1 MSISTEKT
9 NVLDRTNLTVV
20 PEGTGEKEYFVG
32 CYTKEDWEHI
42 HKVLLEDGTLED
54 NIPPGAKVCEYE
66 CGHSDTR
73 ASYMLDDAE
82 AAALRNHPRVK
93 YVNLNYDTY
102 AGTFHPDPDD
112 LNCNVQR
119 LPRFQKNVLNYRA
132 FNTAP
137 ATPSRNRVSLGS
149 SDLNRTGYQLL
160 RHTQKEN
167 PWDATGAEYAGG
179 TRSGADHQILE
190 RDIYQLGDGTGVDA
204 IVNDDGFFIAHP
216 EFVNCSTDPVGYQTG
231 NVLTWSGIST
241 TPGTCGVLDL
251 VLDAPYYIDPDFF
264 NASPSTRL
272 TQRWDGTTVPV
283 ESAARSWWS
292 DSNQRS
298 AGFSTIGTVSG
309 ISTSYTRA
317 YCNGSNIDRPTNNSN
332 HGTQCAGQVFGKN
345 YGVAYNC
352 NKWVLNGI
360 GNGNAGIN
368 GGIFDVQKLFHLY
381 KPNYDRHSAN
391 NGNQQNPDKNPT
403 LSANSWG
410 YRSTSHDSGGY
421 YWYRPEVLDGS
432 IEGTGYTGG
441 SGEPAFFEIVGQE
454 GDGGRMKGE
463 MVDSSVTQAG
473 LELAEA
479 GVIWVVAA
487 GNSGQTQTRPEDP
500 DFNSYWATTSQGNSV
515 ALSNATHTEFGLTCY
530 NTINRR
536 GWPQSLGKTTSGLST
551 AGTEYPAINVG
562 ALDDQISLGG
572 RSTNS
577 PVNPTINNTDYKEC
591 IVSYSDRGTGIDVY
605 GAADDTITADG
616 YQFRTTST
624 AWEHP
629 EQYTGLTEP
638 ALDID
643 FGGTSSA
650 CPTVSGWLTTKLQ
663 YNRGWTWRDIKAW
676 LQNSCGTQ
684 DPSRFYYGPDVTG
697 ISSTNTSWDD
707 FHSLNMYGQGP
718 VVIWDAPTGSPT
730 EPQRPEL
737 TFGSE

>member
-1 MSISTEKT
+1 M
-9 NVLDRTNLTVV
+9 
-20 PEGTGEKEYFVG
+20 
-32 CYTKEDWEHI
+32 
-42 HKVLLEDGTLED
+42 
-54 NIPPGAKVCEYE
+54 
-66 CGHSDTR
+66 
-73 ASYMLDDAE
+73 
-82 AAALRNHPRVK
+82 
-93 YVNLNYDTY
+93 
-102 AGTFHPDPDD
+102 
-112 LNCNVQR
+112 
-119 LPRFQKNVLNYRA
+119 
-132 FNTAP
+132 
-137 ATPSRNRVSLGS
+137 
-149 SDLNRTGYQLL
+149 
-160 RHTQKEN
+160 
-167 PWDATGAEYAGG
+167 
-179 TRSGADHQILE
+179 
-190 RDIYQLGDGTGVDA
+190 
-204 IVNDDGFFIAHP
+204 
-216 EFVNCSTDPVGYQTG
+216 
-231 NVLTWSGIST
+231 
-241 TPGTCGVLDL
+241 
-251 VLDAPYYIDPDFF
+251 
-264 NASPSTRL
+264 
-272 TQRWDGTTVPV
+272 
-283 ESAARSWWS
+283 
-292 DSNQRS
+292 
-298 AGFSTIGTVSG
+298 
-309 ISTSYTRA
+309 
-317 YCNGSNIDRPTNNSN
+317 
-332 HGTQCAGQVFGKN
+332 
-345 YGVAYNC
+345 
-352 NKWVLNGI
+352 NGI